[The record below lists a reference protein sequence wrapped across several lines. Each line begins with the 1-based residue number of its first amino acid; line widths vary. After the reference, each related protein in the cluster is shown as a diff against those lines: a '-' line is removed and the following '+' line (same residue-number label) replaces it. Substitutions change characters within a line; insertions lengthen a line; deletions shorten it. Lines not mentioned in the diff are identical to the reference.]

1 MLHVSDGVSASQSPR
16 TILFDSGMF
25 LSHWCHIGGFYR
37 QLSER
42 LETFVA
48 DSQHPGI
55 AVLVILLVII
65 LGFIL
70 FNGN

>member
-1 MLHVSDGVSASQSPR
+1 MSHVSDGVGASKTPS

-37 QLSER
+37 QPSER
-42 LETFVA
+42 LEAFVA
-48 DSQHPGI
+48 DSQHPGT

-65 LGFIL
+65 LGLIL
-70 FNGN
+70 FNVS